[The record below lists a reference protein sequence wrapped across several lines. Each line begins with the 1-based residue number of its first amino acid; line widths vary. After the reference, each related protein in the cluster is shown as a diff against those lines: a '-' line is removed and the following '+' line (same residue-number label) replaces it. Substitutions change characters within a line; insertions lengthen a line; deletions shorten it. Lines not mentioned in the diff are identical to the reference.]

1 VAMSGAERQ
10 RRYRER
16 HHDIAHVTIDVHVD
30 VRDRLDRLSIH
41 YDRCLT
47 ELVEKLAAAAEKHV
61 EASLSGPGVAAV
73 SVLAVRSELSN
84 RSPLGMCSCRISRIC
99 RPACLGWRAMFR

>member
-1 VAMSGAERQ
+1 MAMSGAERQ

-16 HHDIAHVTIDVHVD
+16 HHDIAHLTIDVHVD

-47 ELVEKLAAAAEKHV
+47 ELVESWRLPPRCTSRRA
-61 EASLSGPGVAAV
+61 
-73 SVLAVRSELSN
+73 
-84 RSPLGMCSCRISRIC
+84 CRAQALPQYPC
-99 RPACLGWRAMFR
+99 WQ